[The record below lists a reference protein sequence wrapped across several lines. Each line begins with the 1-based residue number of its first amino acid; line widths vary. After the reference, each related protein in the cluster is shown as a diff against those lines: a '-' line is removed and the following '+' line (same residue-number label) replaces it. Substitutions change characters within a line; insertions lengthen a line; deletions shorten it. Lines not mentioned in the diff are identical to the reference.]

1 MRPNITEVYNL
12 NNSIFNPNAEN
23 KQLNKTIINI
33 WFGIFIFLKIIKKI
47 KIVLNIKIIEI
58 MKYWGKYIKLKNASN
73 EKKITYLFIRSIN
86 DIS

>member
-1 MRPNITEVYNL
+1 MRPKITEVYNL
-12 NNSIFNPNAEN
+12 NNSIFNPNDEN

-58 MKYWGKYIKLKNASN
+58 MKY
-73 EKKITYLFIRSIN
+73 
-86 DIS
+86 